1 MPTDRQFADE
11 LTRLPAQPLTAM
23 RILRLGEGTDT
34 SVGELGRIVEA
45 DPVLSARVIRLANA
59 PYYGF
64 SGRIA
69 SASRAVVLLG
79 FDTVRALALGASTS
93 LMDYDLD
100 LGPDGL
106 WTHNVASAAAA
117 AVVARR
123 LGVPPQDAFSAG
135 LLKDV
140 GVSLLHRRAPEH
152 YMRVLQASGKHI
164 DDLTRAEVAAF
175 DVTHAAAGAMALEA
189 WGFPQQFVHAVAT
202 HHQPLER
209 VVGTLARIVH
219 AGQALALTA
228 YPWDLHPPAAEPA
241 EVLQKLGLS
250 PGLRTSL
257 LREVDSEVNHVVDFL
272 AAA

>member
-1 MPTDRQFADE
+1 
-11 LTRLPAQPLTAM
+11 
-23 RILRLGEGTDT
+23 
-34 SVGELGRIVEA
+34 
-45 DPVLSARVIRLANA
+45 
-59 PYYGF
+59 
-64 SGRIA
+64 
-69 SASRAVVLLG
+69 
-79 FDTVRALALGASTS
+79 
-93 LMDYDLD
+93 
-100 LGPDGL
+100 
-106 WTHNVASAAAA
+106 
-117 AVVARR
+117 
-123 LGVPPQDAFSAG
+123 
-135 LLKDV
+135 
-140 GVSLLHRRAPEH
+140 
-152 YMRVLQASGKHI
+152 MRVLQASGKHI